1 MKTSLKLLLGIA
13 LLAGLSACPSGEGEK
28 PTGEAG
34 HESAAPAADAS
45 AAAPAGDASA
55 APAADASAA
64 APAGD
69 AGHASAAPA
78 ASASAAH

>member
-1 MKTSLKLLLGIA
+1 MNTSLKLLLGIA
-13 LLAGLSACPSGEGEK
+13 LLAGLSACPSGEGENK
-28 PTGEAG
+28 PTG
-34 HESAAPAADAS
+34 DAS
-45 AAAPAGDASA
+45 AAAPAGDAGH
-55 APAADASAA
+55 ASA